1 MPGQY
6 FRGAFIEF
14 TSSFLVPIPNVI
26 VFQYNPETLSH
37 TWSPAASA
45 APSGASQGPGQ
56 GNPLAV
62 SGDPG
67 EEFSFTLM
75 MDSGDIIADGIAPA
89 AALANASGLYPM
101 LAALELLLFPSTSTG
116 SGAIAGAL
124 STGAG
129 AVAGGG
135 AAGALSTGVGAAAAA
150 LGGGSGGV
158 QRSVPLSVV
167 PTVLFVWGPGR
178 ILPVR
183 VSSLR
188 ITEKLYDPTL
198 LVPTHAEAEI
208 GLRVLTQLEIDALDD
223 GLVKQLVQT
232 AYSYMGTLR
241 QGLALANLVNSTNS
255 IVGMLPF

>member
-1 MPGQY
+1 MPGKY

-37 TWSPAASA
+37 TWSPAAAA

-75 MDSGDIIADGIAPA
+75 MDSGDIIADGIPPA
-89 AALANASGLYPM
+89 AALAEVSGLYPT
-101 LAALELLLFPSTSTG
+101 LAALELLLFPSTSAG
-116 SGAIAGAL
+116 GGGVAGAL

-129 AVAGGG
+129 AVAG
-135 AAGALSTGVGAAAAA
+135 A
-150 LGGGSGGV
+150 LGGGGSSGA
-158 QRSVPLSVV
+158 QRSVPISVV

-183 VSSLR
+183 ITSLK

-198 LVPTHAEAEI
+198 LVPTHAEADI

-232 AYSYMGTLR
+232 AYSYMGTAR
-241 QGLALANLVNSTNS
+241 QVLALANLVNSASS

>member
-1 MPGQY
+1 MPGKY

-14 TSSFLVPIPNVI
+14 TSSFLVPIPNMI

-37 TWSPAASA
+37 TWSPAAAA

-67 EEFSFTLM
+67 EEFSFSLM
-75 MDSGDIIADGIAPA
+75 MDAGDIIADGIAPA
-89 AALANASGLYPM
+89 AALAEVSGLYPT

-116 SGAIAGAL
+116 GGGVAGAL

-129 AVAGGG
+129 A
-135 AAGALSTGVGAAAAA
+135 AAGA
-150 LGGGSGGV
+150 LGGGSSGV
-158 QRSVPLSVV
+158 QRSVPISVV
-167 PTVLFVWGPGR
+167 PTVLFLWGPGR

-183 VSSLR
+183 VTSLK
-188 ITEKLYDPTL
+188 INEKLYDPTL
-198 LVPTHAEAEI
+198 LVPTHAEADI

-223 GLVKQLVQT
+223 GLVKDFVQT

-241 QGLALANLVNSTNS
+241 Q
-255 IVGMLPF
+255 